1 MTTTKS
7 GDPAESINEAPEAI
21 GEEAQQTTAAV
32 RAWLETSAQ
41 DGIWESIMAL
51 ELDSDGQ
58 DEPLDALDSDLDMSS
73 LPKGDEAAALAA
85 LQSVEKLGRRRSSK
99 KEEYVRNLTAEDFE
113 DGSERLAFMII
124 KANVDELFNPKV
136 KPTQFIEAAKW
147 IFGRNTDAFNF
158 EEACRTLSVRADV
171 VRLRIQFQ
179 FWRLW
184 KVCPVEFPFMVARV
198 PEILEGEIYIVADEE
213 GYDLART
220 AWLQPGIKT
229 QALIEE
235 ASGGRAQFAKSD
247 CPVFGK
253 YHKALEVL
261 SSRYIMSQQGDYWW
275 LTGRNPIMRDLDLSN
290 PAYRRNMTHLSWS
303 KMF

>member
-1 MTTTKS
+1 MTTTNLDNS
-7 GDPAESINEAPEAI
+7 PEDGIESSEVT
-21 GEEAQQTTAAV
+21 GEQAQQTTAAV
-32 RAWLETSAQ
+32 RAWLETSSQ
-41 DGIWESIMAL
+41 DSIWESIMAL

-58 DEPLDALDSDLDMSS
+58 DEPLEALDSDLDMSS

-85 LQSVEKLGRRRSSK
+85 LQSVAKLGRRRSSK

-136 KPTQFIEAAKW
+136 KPVQFIEAAKW
-147 IFGRNTDAFNF
+147 VFGRNSDAFNF

-213 GYDLART
+213 GYDIART

-235 ASGGRAQFAKSD
+235 ASGGRALFANPD
-247 CPVFGK
+247 CPVFAK
-253 YHKALEVL
+253 YRKALEML
-261 SSRYIMSQQGDYWW
+261 SARYIMSQQGDYWW

>member
-1 MTTTKS
+1 MNN
-7 GDPAESINEAPEAI
+7 ANMESSQTEGMDSSAMD
-21 GEEAQQTTAAV
+21 GEDAQQTTRTV
-32 RAWLETSAQ
+32 RAWLESASQ
-41 DGIWESIMAL
+41 DRIWESIMAL

-58 DEPLDALDSDLDMSS
+58 DEPLEALDSDLDMSS

-85 LQSVEKLGRRRSSK
+85 LQSVAKLGRRRSSK

-124 KANVDELFNPKV
+124 KANVDELFNSKV
-136 KPTQFIEAAKW
+136 KPSQFIEAAKW
-147 IFGRNTDAFNF
+147 IFGRNTEAFNF

-198 PEILEGEIYIVADEE
+198 PEILEGEIYILADEE
-213 GYDLART
+213 GYDIART

-229 QALIEE
+229 QALIDE
-235 ASGGRAQFAKSD
+235 ASGGRALFANPD
-247 CPVFGK
+247 CPVFVK
-253 YHKALEVL
+253 YRKALEML
-261 SSRYIMSQQGDYWW
+261 SARYIMSQQGDYWW

>member
-1 MTTTKS
+1 MNTTNNEIH
-7 GDPAESINEAPEAI
+7 PESSIEANELN
-21 GEEAQQTTAAV
+21 GEVAQQATAAV
-32 RAWLETSAQ
+32 RAWLETSSQ
-41 DGIWESIMAL
+41 DSIWESIMAL

-58 DEPLDALDSDLDMSS
+58 DEPLEALDADLDMSA

-85 LQSVEKLGRRRSSK
+85 LESVQRLNRRRGSK
-99 KEEYVRNLTAEDFE
+99 KEEYVRSLTADDFE

-124 KANVDELFNPKV
+124 KANVDALFNAKV
-136 KPTQFIEAAKW
+136 KPALFIEAAKW
-147 IFGRNTDAFNF
+147 IFGRNADPFNF

-184 KVCPVEFPFMVARV
+184 KVCPIEFPFMVARV
-198 PEILEGEIYIVADEE
+198 PEILEGEIYIVAGEE
-213 GYDLART
+213 GYDIART

-229 QALIEE
+229 KKLVEE
-235 ASGGRAQFAKSD
+235 ASGGRAHLDNPD
-247 CPVFGK
+247 CPVVAS
-253 YHKALEVL
+253 YRRALELL